1 MSAPHRMSRRK
12 LLAAGAALA
21 AAGTAAAAA
30 VKTGAGALEAF
41 GGTPSGRRL
50 ERMQASP
57 NFANGAFRNLEPVV
71 DPIDR
76 EGGAT
81 KMLGF
86 LLEDQSAQRPP
97 AALPS
102 MKAKLSSIEDG
113 SFVWFGHSGFY
124 LRLGG
129 LSIAVDPA
137 LHACF
142 PIGGFFKPF
151 PGSDI
156 HRPGDIPPLDVLL
169 LTHDH
174 YDHLDMITVKAIRE
188 RVSRVIC
195 PLGVGAHLEA
205 WGYAPEVI
213 TELDWGERTPLGRGT
228 ATCLPSQHF
237 SGRTWRRNTTL
248 WAAFMLEIEGLCIFL
263 SGDGGYGRHFA
274 QIGEMWP
281 HIDFAVLEDGQY
293 NRDWAGIHLM
303 PHDWRMAAS
312 DLGLSAVLPCHNSK
326 FDLSRHAWT
335 DPMETA
341 EASAR
346 ALGLTLVTPRI
357 GEPVRLDRLKDFQ
370 VRWWRELA

>member
-1 MSAPHRMSRRK
+1 MPRLHLNRRK
-12 LLAAGAALA
+12 LIVSCAALA
-21 AAGTAAAAA
+21 AAGAAAAA
-30 VKTGAGALEAF
+30 KTGADALEAF
-41 GGTPSGRRL
+41 GGTARGRRL

-76 EGGAT
+76 EGGLT

-86 LLEDQSAQRPP
+86 LFEDQRLQRPP
-97 AALPS
+97 APVPS
-102 MKAKLSSIEDG
+102 LKVPLATIDEG

-151 PGSDI
+151 AGADI
-156 HRPGDIPPLDVLL
+156 HQPEDIPPLDVLL

-188 RVSRVIC
+188 RVGRVIC

-205 WGYAPEVI
+205 WGYSPEVI
-213 TELDWGERTPLGRGT
+213 TELDWGEKTALGNGPRGCL
-228 ATCLPSQHF
+228 TCLPSQHF
-237 SGRTWRRNTTL
+237 SGRTMKRNTTL
-248 WAAFMLEIEGLCIFL
+248 WAAFMLELDDCTIFL

-293 NRDWAGIHLM
+293 NTDWAGIHLL
-303 PHDWRMAAS
+303 PKYWRKAAF
-312 DLGLSAVLPCHNSK
+312 DLGLTAVLPCHNSK
-326 FDLSRHAWT
+326 FDLSRHIWT

-341 EASAR
+341 AASAK
-346 ALGLTLVTPRI
+346 ALKLTLVTPRI

-370 VRWWRELA
+370 NRWWRSVV

>member
-1 MSAPHRMSRRK
+1 MPSTTFNRRK
-12 LLAAGAALA
+12 LILSCAALA
-21 AAGTAAAAA
+21 AASAAGAA
-30 VKTGAGALEAF
+30 VKTGADAFEAF
-41 GGTPSGRRL
+41 GGTATGKRL

-57 NFANGAFRNLEPVV
+57 NFSNGAFCNLEPVV

-76 EGGAT
+76 DGRTT
-81 KMLGF
+81 KMLQF
-86 LLEDQSAQRPP
+86 LFEDQSRQRPSAP
-97 AALPS
+97 IPS
-102 MKAKLSSIEDG
+102 VKTPLSSIDEG
-113 SFVWFGHSGFY
+113 SFVWLGHSGFY

-156 HRPGDIPPLDVLL
+156 HQPEDIPLLDVLL
-169 LTHDH
+169 ITHDH
-174 YDHLDMITVKAIRE
+174 YDHLDMLTVKAIRD
-188 RVSRVIC
+188 RVGRVIC

-213 TELDWGERTPLGRGT
+213 TELDWSEKTTIGNHGVL
-228 ATCLPSQHF
+228 TCLPSQHF
-237 SGRTWRRNTTL
+237 SGRTMKRNTTL
-248 WAAFMLEIEGLCIFL
+248 WAAFMLELDGATIFL

-293 NRDWAGIHLM
+293 NTDWAGIHLL
-303 PHDWRMAAS
+303 PKYWRKAAF
-312 DLGLSAVLPCHNSK
+312 DLGLTAVLASHNSK
-326 FDLSRHAWT
+326 FDLSRHVWT

-341 EASAR
+341 AASAEV
-346 ALGLTLVTPRI
+346 LKMTLVSPRI

-370 VRWWRELA
+370 NRWWRSVA